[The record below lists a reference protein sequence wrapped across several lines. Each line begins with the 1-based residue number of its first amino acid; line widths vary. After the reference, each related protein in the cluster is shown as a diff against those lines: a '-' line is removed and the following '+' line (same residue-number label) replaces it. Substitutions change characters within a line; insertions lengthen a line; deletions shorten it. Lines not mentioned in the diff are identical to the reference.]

1 MPLVIQADP
10 LQVMADYLTAKVPTV
25 TDLTGFAFAGTEI
38 PPGVTPQWKVYTRNL
53 GGTTQGRTHDRP
65 RLDVLVWADGSVKT
79 ASTAMK
85 MARTLHGMALRDLR
99 ATTFASPVILPDP
112 ADGSK
117 RLALFTVELLTKGT
131 QQ

>member
-1 MPLVIQADP
+1 
-10 LQVMADYLTAKVPTV
+10 
-25 TDLTGFAFAGTEI
+25 
-38 PPGVTPQWKVYTRNL
+38 
-53 GGTTQGRTHDRP
+53 
-65 RLDVLVWADGSVKT
+65 VWADGQVKT
-79 ASTAMK
+79 AGTAMK
-85 MARTLHGMALRDLR
+85 MARTLHGMVLRDLR